1 MENKMKFILKLKQF
15 LKEVRMEMKRVNWL
29 TRKDVFR
36 YTLMVV
42 VFSLAV
48 AAYLGAID
56 FVVQWII
63 AKYIV

>member
-1 MENKMKFILKLKQF
+1 MKFILKLKQF

>member
-1 MENKMKFILKLKQF
+1 
-15 LKEVRMEMKRVNWL
+15 MEMKRVNWL